1 MAGRAVCFT
10 LGVIMRSFVLAAAAS
25 LIVAAPAAAAT
36 ITVNHVLDPSLIN
49 SSIFQDNLE
58 TPFTAMTGD
67 TIIFNLTFSG
77 GQSITVDGENYLW
90 LLSLT
95 NSGSA
100 IIDTAGTWEF
110 LSPSA
115 NLVSGP
121 INFVQQNS
129 FIHVGASLF
138 TPDYRLDAAPISF
151 SGITQ
156 TITLNGLQDYDSD
169 NDGIPDTQSTDPR
182 EYYSIALSLGGGG
195 RVIQNAVP
203 ESATWMMM
211 IAGFGLASMA
221 LRYRRRTLRVSF
233 G

>member
-1 MAGRAVCFT
+1 
-10 LGVIMRSFVLAAAAS
+10 MRSFILAAAAS
-25 LIVAAPAAAAT
+25 LIVAAPAAAA
-36 ITVNHVLDPSLIN
+36 IVTVNHVLDPSLIN
-49 SSIFQDNLE
+49 NNIFQDNLV
-58 TPFTAMTGD
+58 TPFTAMSGD

-77 GQSITVDGENYLW
+77 GQSIAVEGDNYLW

-100 IIDTAGTWEF
+100 SIDVSGTWEF

-121 INFVQQNS
+121 ITFGGQNS
-129 FIHVGASLF
+129 LVHVGASINSA
-138 TPDYRLDAAPISF
+138 DYRLDADPISF

-182 EYYSIALSLGGGG
+182 EYYSIALNLGGG
-195 RVIQNAVP
+195 RLVQNAVP

-211 IAGFGLASMA
+211 IAGFGLVGAA
-221 LRYRRRTLRVSF
+221 LRYRRRKVAVSF

>member
-1 MAGRAVCFT
+1 
-10 LGVIMRSFVLAAAAS
+10 MRSFILAAAAS

-36 ITVNHVLDPSLIN
+36 ITVNHILDPSLIN
-49 SSIFQDNLE
+49 NNIFQDNLT

-67 TIIFNLTFSG
+67 TVIFNLTFTG
-77 GQSITVDGENYLW
+77 GQPITVEGDSYLW

-100 IIDTAGTWEF
+100 TIDTSGTWEF

-121 INFVQQNS
+121 IAFVMQNS
-129 FIHVGASLF
+129 FVHLGSSINSA
-138 TPDYRLDAAPISF
+138 DYRLDADPISF

-156 TITLNGLQDYDSD
+156 TITLDGLRDYDSD
-169 NDGIPDTQSTDPR
+169 GDGIPDTMSTDPR
-182 EYYSIALSLGGGG
+182 EYYSIALVLGGG
-195 RVIQNAVP
+195 RLVQNAVP

-211 IAGFGLASMA
+211 IAGFGLAGMA
-221 LRYRRRTLRVSF
+221 LRYRRRKLSVSF